1 MASLRT
7 QVTGEGDSTVISA
20 DEIRL
25 ADAVK
30 ERSPAAMGIK
40 QESAGREKRFPVVL
54 GLAVAVAGLW
64 AGAASAYLA
73 GYFRAQ
79 TVSGFWDYQLVGF
92 AIIMAFLP
100 PLLFIAAA
108 FTLTRAQL
116 MTETALRLASVSER
130 LTAADDSAGQTAQR
144 LGRTVRRELDAL
156 SAGMDGVFGRLRAL
170 ETALEDRVA
179 QLEDAS
185 ARAGVKA
192 ETIAQ
197 RLQTERE
204 GIENLASR
212 LEDVSARA
220 TEMLAG
226 RAAQLK
232 AMIESAGGEIRSA
245 GQTLETQ
252 AGQFR
257 DAVELAAA
265 APKEVALELD
275 RQAKQ
280 IENAADTAVARAEFV
295 LARQERQ
302 RAAMTELL
310 AHLKEDGK
318 TFDSTVEA
326 HCAAAARAALVLTSE
341 AKHLDEI
348 ADQGLRRIDAA
359 MANAESR
366 TTQLAGG
373 FGREAE
379 RVKETA
385 DSAADAVARVVEG
398 LRDAAESARAL
409 IAEST
414 SDAQRRSKDFVG
426 EAMSQC
432 DQLLRAAASVAEQAE
447 KARSILAKAAGDA
460 ERHIV
465 GLPGIAA
472 QEAARV
478 REAMRA
484 ETELLLDMSART
496 LATLQTR
503 AQKRAS
509 AAASEET
516 PATSASLEQPQVELP
531 ENIGDSGLRGLAR
544 RITAPKRRAEERPK
558 ASYELSDVLAAAERS
573 EGAKGGAKSGVSTA
587 MAVGTLQTALAELA
601 VDLEELTHDT
611 SDPALWRRW
620 LDGDRAVFARRLASS
635 IGPESVNRITALY
648 RDNSRFHDIADIY
661 LAEFETMLARAREND
676 RDGLLAS
683 SLLTADTGKIY
694 LAIAYAL
701 GRLE

>member
-1 MASLRT
+1 
-7 QVTGEGDSTVISA
+7 
-20 DEIRL
+20 
-25 ADAVK
+25 
-30 ERSPAAMGIK
+30 
-40 QESAGREKRFPVVL
+40 
-54 GLAVAVAGLW
+54 
-64 AGAASAYLA
+64 
-73 GYFRAQ
+73 
-79 TVSGFWDYQLVGF
+79 
-92 AIIMAFLP
+92 
-100 PLLFIAAA
+100 
-108 FTLTRAQL
+108 
-116 MTETALRLASVSER
+116 
-130 LTAADDSAGQTAQR
+130 
-144 LGRTVRRELDAL
+144 
-156 SAGMDGVFGRLRAL
+156 
-170 ETALEDRVA
+170 
-179 QLEDAS
+179 
-185 ARAGVKA
+185 
-192 ETIAQ
+192 
-197 RLQTERE
+197 
-204 GIENLASR
+204 
-212 LEDVSARA
+212 
-220 TEMLAG
+220 
-226 RAAQLK
+226 
-232 AMIESAGGEIRSA
+232 
-245 GQTLETQ
+245 LETQ

-373 FGREAE
+373 FGREAD

-385 DSAADAVARVVEG
+385 DSAANAVARVVEG

-426 EAMSQC
+426 EAMGQC

-509 AAASEET
+509 AAASDET
-516 PATSASLEQPQVELP
+516 PAAPASLEQPQAELQ
-531 ENIGDSGLRGLAR
+531 ESLGDGLRGLAR
-544 RITAPKRRAEERPK
+544 RITAPKRRPEDRPK

-648 RDNSRFHDIADIY
+648 RDNSRFHDIADTY

>member
-1 MASLRT
+1 
-7 QVTGEGDSTVISA
+7 
-20 DEIRL
+20 
-25 ADAVK
+25 
-30 ERSPAAMGIK
+30 
-40 QESAGREKRFPVVL
+40 
-54 GLAVAVAGLW
+54 
-64 AGAASAYLA
+64 
-73 GYFRAQ
+73 
-79 TVSGFWDYQLVGF
+79 
-92 AIIMAFLP
+92 
-100 PLLFIAAA
+100 
-108 FTLTRAQL
+108 
-116 MTETALRLASVSER
+116 
-130 LTAADDSAGQTAQR
+130 
-144 LGRTVRRELDAL
+144 
-156 SAGMDGVFGRLRAL
+156 
-170 ETALEDRVA
+170 
-179 QLEDAS
+179 
-185 ARAGVKA
+185 
-192 ETIAQ
+192 
-197 RLQTERE
+197 
-204 GIENLASR
+204 
-212 LEDVSARA
+212 
-220 TEMLAG
+220 
-226 RAAQLK
+226 
-232 AMIESAGGEIRSA
+232 
-245 GQTLETQ
+245 
-252 AGQFR
+252 
-257 DAVELAAA
+257 
-265 APKEVALELD
+265 
-275 RQAKQ
+275 
-280 IENAADTAVARAEFV
+280 
-295 LARQERQ
+295 
-302 RAAMTELL
+302 
-310 AHLKEDGK
+310 
-318 TFDSTVEA
+318 
-326 HCAAAARAALVLTSE
+326 
-341 AKHLDEI
+341 
-348 ADQGLRRIDAA
+348 
-359 MANAESR
+359 
-366 TTQLAGG
+366 
-373 FGREAE
+373 
-379 RVKETA
+379 
-385 DSAADAVARVVEG
+385 
-398 LRDAAESARAL
+398 
-409 IAEST
+409 
-414 SDAQRRSKDFVG
+414 
-426 EAMSQC
+426 MSQC